1 MAIANQ
7 GYRRDLDLLETPNDF
22 TAIDNL
28 GGVGISFDLQII
40 QNNLRNISTA
50 GFSTLT
56 DGFFD
61 FGTTSNF
68 VFTNDDPIKFNTTVS
83 FGATTFNTTD
93 TFFVCNS
100 NGENKFKLS
109 TTSST
114 SDTGVST
121 ISITGTAS
129 TNIFNFIRSDEV
141 TKDNIL
147 NLIDPASL
155 QDPDFSTI
163 RDSDIGS
170 PVIRNSFSTVQ
181 ERIENAEFFISRKY
195 KGNADTTADRDIKV
209 EGIVKVN
216 DPVNFNDS
224 VSDLGDA
231 KSPGVFINNTRAF
244 SSDNNPWEELG
255 SADGTGTLS
264 TDSLEVSVAEL
275 SLVNSISI
283 GGTSTNSETSSN
295 VTSFTHKLPVV
306 INGETYSLLLKE

>member
-7 GYRRDLDLLETPNDF
+7 GYRKDLNLLETPNDF
-22 TAIDNL
+22 DALDNI

-40 QNNLRNISTA
+40 QNNLRNISTT

-68 VFTNDDPIKFNTTVS
+68 VFTNDDPIKFDTSVS

-93 TFFVCNS
+93 TFFICNS

-114 SDTGVST
+114 SDTGINT

-129 TNIFNFIRSDEV
+129 TNIFNFNRSDVV

-147 NLIDPASL
+147 NLIDPRSL
-155 QDPDFSTI
+155 QDDTFSTI
-163 RDSDIGS
+163 RDGLSIIGA
-170 PVIRNSFSTVQ
+170 FDTVQ
-181 ERIENAEFFISRKY
+181 ENVENSKFFISRKY

-255 SADGTGTLS
+255 SDDGTGTLS
-264 TDSLEVSVAEL
+264 TDCLEVSVAEL

-283 GGTSTNSETSSN
+283 GGTSTNSATSSN
-295 VTSFTHKLPVV
+295 VTSFSHKLPVV

>member
-68 VFTNDDPIKFNTTVS
+68 VFTNDDPIKFDTSVS

-93 TFFVCNS
+93 TFFICNS

-114 SDTGVST
+114 SDTGINT

-129 TNIFNFIRSDEV
+129 TNIFNFNRSDVV

-147 NLIDPASL
+147 NLIDPRSL
-155 QDPDFSTI
+155 QDDTFSTI
-163 RDSDIGS
+163 RDGLSIIGA
-170 PVIRNSFSTVQ
+170 FDTVQ
-181 ERIENAEFFISRKY
+181 ENVENSKFFISRKY

-224 VSDLGDA
+224 VADLDDA

-306 INGETYSLLLKE
+306 INGETYSLLLKQ

>member
-68 VFTNDDPIKFNTTVS
+68 VFTNDDPIKFDTSVS

-93 TFFVCNS
+93 TFFICNS

-114 SDTGVST
+114 SDTGINT

-129 TNIFNFIRSDEV
+129 TNIFNFIRSDVV

-147 NLIDPASL
+147 NLIDPRSL
-155 QDPDFSTI
+155 QDDTFNTI
-163 RDSDIGS
+163 RDGLSIIGAF
-170 PVIRNSFSTVQ
+170 NTVQ
-181 ERIENAEFFISRKY
+181 ENVENSKFFISRKY

-209 EGIVKVN
+209 EGVVKVN

-224 VSDLGDA
+224 VADLGDA

-306 INGETYSLLLKE
+306 INGETYSLLLKQ

>member
-7 GYRRDLDLLETPNDF
+7 GYGRDLDLLETPDDF
-22 TAIDNL
+22 TALDNL

-68 VFTNDDPIKFNTTVS
+68 VFTNDDPIKFDTSVS

-93 TFFVCNS
+93 TFFICNS

-114 SDTGVST
+114 SDTGINT

-129 TNIFNFIRSDEV
+129 TNIFNFNRSDVV

-147 NLIDPASL
+147 NLIDPRSL
-155 QDPDFSTI
+155 QDDTFSTI
-163 RDSDIGS
+163 RDGLSIIGA
-170 PVIRNSFSTVQ
+170 FDTVQ
-181 ERIENAEFFISRKY
+181 ENVENSKFFISRKY

-224 VSDLGDA
+224 VADLGDA

-283 GGTSTNSETSSN
+283 GGTSTNSATSSN

-306 INGETYSLLLKE
+306 INGETYSLLLKQ

>member
-68 VFTNDDPIKFNTTVS
+68 VFTNDDPIKFDTSVS

-114 SDTGVST
+114 SDTGINT

-129 TNIFNFIRSDEV
+129 TNIFNFIRSDVV

-147 NLIDPASL
+147 NLIDPRSL
-155 QDPDFSTI
+155 QDDTFNTI
-163 RDSDIGS
+163 RDGLSIIGAF
-170 PVIRNSFSTVQ
+170 NTVQ
-181 ERIENAEFFISRKY
+181 ENVENSKFFISRKY

-209 EGIVKVN
+209 EGVVKVN

-224 VSDLGDA
+224 VADLGDA

-244 SSDNNPWEELG
+244 SSDNNPW
-255 SADGTGTLS
+255 
-264 TDSLEVSVAEL
+264 
-275 SLVNSISI
+275 
-283 GGTSTNSETSSN
+283 
-295 VTSFTHKLPVV
+295 
-306 INGETYSLLLKE
+306 

>member
-7 GYRRDLDLLETPNDF
+7 GYRKDLDLLETPNDF

-61 FGTTSNF
+61 FETTSNF
-68 VFTNDDPIKFNTTVS
+68 VFTNDDPIKFSKSVS
-83 FGATTFNTTD
+83 FGVTTFNTTD
-93 TFFVCNS
+93 TFFICNS

-109 TTSST
+109 TTSSI
-114 SDTGVST
+114 SDTGINT

-147 NLIDPASL
+147 NLIDPVSL
-155 QDPDFSTI
+155 QDDDFNTI
-163 RDSDIGS
+163 NNIGQ

-181 ERIENAEFFISRKY
+181 ERIENSEFFISRKY

-209 EGIVKVN
+209 EGVVKVN

-224 VSDLGDA
+224 VSDLGDT

-255 SADGTGTLS
+255 SDDGTGTLS

-283 GGTSTNSETSSN
+283 GGTSTNSETGIG

-306 INGETYSLLLKE
+306 INGETYSLLLKQ

>member
-7 GYRRDLDLLETPNDF
+7 GYRKDLNLLETPSDF
-22 TAIDNL
+22 TALDNL
-28 GGVGISFDLQII
+28 GGVGISFDLQIL

-68 VFTNDDPIKFNTTVS
+68 VFTNDDPIKFDTSVS

-93 TFFVCNS
+93 TFFICNS

-114 SDTGVST
+114 SDTGINT

-129 TNIFNFIRSDEV
+129 TNIFNFIRSDVV

-147 NLIDPASL
+147 NLIDPRSL
-155 QDPDFSTI
+155 QDDTFNTI
-163 RDSDIGS
+163 SDGLSIIGAF
-170 PVIRNSFSTVQ
+170 NTVQ
-181 ERIENAEFFISRKY
+181 ENIENSKFFISRKY

-209 EGIVKVN
+209 EGVVKVN

-224 VSDLGDA
+224 VADLGDA

-264 TDSLEVSVAEL
+264 TDSLEVSVAEI

-283 GGTSTNSETSSN
+283 GGTSTNSGISSN

>member
-7 GYRRDLDLLETPNDF
+7 GYRRDLNLLETPNDF

-40 QNNLRNISTA
+40 QNNLRNISTTS
-50 GFSTLT
+50 FNTLT

-68 VFTNDDPIKFNTTVS
+68 IYTNDDPIKFNTTVS

-114 SDTGVST
+114 SDTGINT

-129 TNIFNFIRSDEV
+129 TNIFNFTRSDTV
-141 TKDNIL
+141 TKENIL

-155 QDPDFSTI
+155 QDVTFSTI
-163 RDSDIGS
+163 SPDIGT
-170 PVIRNSFSTVQ
+170 PQILNSLERVQ
-181 ERIENAEFFISRKY
+181 ENIENSKFFISRKY

-209 EGIVKVN
+209 EGVVKVN

-224 VSDLGDA
+224 VADLGDA

-283 GGTSTNSETSSN
+283 GGTSTNSGISSN

>member
-7 GYRRDLDLLETPNDF
+7 GYRKDLNLLETPNDF
-22 TAIDNL
+22 SALDNI

-50 GFSTLT
+50 GFSALT

-68 VFTNDDPIKFNTTVS
+68 IYTNDDPIKFNTSVS
-83 FGATTFNTTD
+83 FGVTTFNTTD

-114 SDTGVST
+114 SATGINT
-121 ISITGTAS
+121 ISITGTPS
-129 TNIFNFIRSDEV
+129 TNIFNFIRSDAV
-141 TKDNIL
+141 TQDNIL
-147 NLIDPASL
+147 NLIDPRSL
-155 QDPDFSTI
+155 QDNNFSTI
-163 RDSDIGS
+163 SNGLSIIDSFE
-170 PVIRNSFSTVQ
+170 RVQ
-181 ERIENAEFFISRKY
+181 ENIENAKFFISRKY
-195 KGNADTTADRDIKV
+195 KGNAHTTADRDVKV
-209 EGIVKVN
+209 EGVVKVN

-224 VSDLGDA
+224 VADLGDA

-264 TDSLEVSVAEL
+264 TDSLEVSVSDL

-283 GGTSTNSETSSN
+283 GGTSTNSETSSSVN
-295 VTSFTHKLPVV
+295 SYTHKLPVV
-306 INGETYSLLLKE
+306 INGETYSLLLKQ

>member
-7 GYRRDLDLLETPNDF
+7 GYRRDLNLLETPNDF
-22 TAIDNL
+22 TALDNL

-68 VFTNDDPIKFNTTVS
+68 VFTNDDPIKFDTSVS

-93 TFFVCNS
+93 TFFICNS

-114 SDTGVST
+114 SDTGINT

-129 TNIFNFIRSDEV
+129 TNIFNFNRSDVV

-147 NLIDPASL
+147 NLIDPRSL
-155 QDPDFSTI
+155 QDDTFSTI
-163 RDSDIGS
+163 RDGLSIIGA
-170 PVIRNSFSTVQ
+170 FDTVQ
-181 ERIENAEFFISRKY
+181 ENVENSKFFISRKY

-255 SADGTGTLS
+255 SDDGTGTLS

-283 GGTSTNSETSSN
+283 GGTSTNSATSSN
-295 VTSFTHKLPVV
+295 VTSFTHKHPVV
-306 INGETYSLLLKE
+306 INGETYSLLLKQ

>member
-68 VFTNDDPIKFNTTVS
+68 VFTNDDPIKFDTSVS

-93 TFFVCNS
+93 TFFICNS

-114 SDTGVST
+114 SDTGINT

-129 TNIFNFIRSDEV
+129 TNIFNFIRSDVV

-147 NLIDPASL
+147 NLIDPRSL
-155 QDPDFSTI
+155 QDDTFNTI
-163 RDSDIGS
+163 SDGLSIIGAF
-170 PVIRNSFSTVQ
+170 NTVQ
-181 ERIENAEFFISRKY
+181 ENIENSKFFISRKY

-255 SADGTGTLS
+255 SDDGTGTLS

-283 GGTSTNSETSSN
+283 GGTSTNSATSSN

-306 INGETYSLLLKE
+306 INGETYSLLLKQ

>member
-68 VFTNDDPIKFNTTVS
+68 VFTNDDPIKFDTSVS

-114 SDTGVST
+114 SDTGINT

-129 TNIFNFIRSDEV
+129 TNIFNFIRSDVV

-147 NLIDPASL
+147 NLIDPRSL
-155 QDPDFSTI
+155 QDDTFNTI
-163 RDSDIGS
+163 RDGLSIIDAF
-170 PVIRNSFSTVQ
+170 NTVQ
-181 ERIENAEFFISRKY
+181 ENVENSKFFISRKY

-209 EGIVKVN
+209 EGVVKVN

-224 VSDLGDA
+224 VADLGDA

-244 SSDNNPWEELG
+244 SSDNNPWDELG

-283 GGTSTNSETSSN
+283 GGTSTNSATSSN

>member
-68 VFTNDDPIKFNTTVS
+68 VFTNDDPIKFDTSVS

-93 TFFVCNS
+93 TFFICNS

-114 SDTGVST
+114 SDTGINT

-129 TNIFNFIRSDEV
+129 TNIFNFIRSDVV

-147 NLIDPASL
+147 NLIDPRSL
-155 QDPDFSTI
+155 QDDTFNTI
-163 RDSDIGS
+163 SDGLSIIGAF
-170 PVIRNSFSTVQ
+170 NTVQ
-181 ERIENAEFFISRKY
+181 ENIENSKFFISRKY

-209 EGIVKVN
+209 EGVVKVN

-224 VSDLGDA
+224 VADLGDA

-244 SSDNNPWEELG
+244 SSDNNPW
-255 SADGTGTLS
+255 
-264 TDSLEVSVAEL
+264 
-275 SLVNSISI
+275 NIY
-283 GGTSTNSETSSN
+283 
-295 VTSFTHKLPVV
+295 KLR
-306 INGETYSLLLKE
+306 NFFKCYFFHS

>member
-68 VFTNDDPIKFNTTVS
+68 VFTNDDPIKFDTSVS

-93 TFFVCNS
+93 TFFICNS

-114 SDTGVST
+114 SDTGINT

-129 TNIFNFIRSDEV
+129 TNIFNFIRSDVV

-147 NLIDPASL
+147 NLIDPRSL
-155 QDPDFSTI
+155 QDDTFNTI
-163 RDSDIGS
+163 SDGLSIIGAF
-170 PVIRNSFSTVQ
+170 NTVQ
-181 ERIENAEFFISRKY
+181 ENVENSKFFISRKY

>member
-7 GYRRDLDLLETPNDF
+7 GYRKDLDLLETPNDF

-68 VFTNDDPIKFNTTVS
+68 VFTNDDPIKFDTSVS

-93 TFFVCNS
+93 TFFICNS

-114 SDTGVST
+114 SDTGINT

-129 TNIFNFIRSDEV
+129 TNIFNFTRSDVV
-141 TKDNIL
+141 TKENIL
-147 NLIDPASL
+147 NLIDPRSL
-155 QDPDFSTI
+155 QDQNFRTI
-163 RDSDIGS
+163 RDGLSIISAFD
-170 PVIRNSFSTVQ
+170 TVQ
-181 ERIENAEFFISRKY
+181 QNVENAEFFISRKY
-195 KGNADTTADRDIKV
+195 KGNADTTADRDVKV
-209 EGIVKVN
+209 EGVVKVN
-216 DPVNFNDS
+216 DPVIFNDS
-224 VSDLGDA
+224 VVNLGDA

-244 SSDNNPWEELG
+244 SSDNNPWDELG

-264 TDSLEVSVAEL
+264 TNSLEVSVAEL

-283 GGTSTNSETSSN
+283 GGTSTNSETSSSVN
-295 VTSFTHKLPVV
+295 SYTHKLPVV
-306 INGETYSLLLKE
+306 INGETYSLLLKQ

>member
-22 TAIDNL
+22 TALDNL

-40 QNNLRNISTA
+40 QNNLRNISTTS
-50 GFSTLT
+50 FNTLT

-83 FGATTFNTTD
+83 FGVTTFNTTD

-100 NGENKFKLS
+100 DGERKFKLS
-109 TTSST
+109 STSST
-114 SDTGVST
+114 SDTGIST
-121 ISITGTAS
+121 ISITGSPS
-129 TNIFNFIRSDEV
+129 TGTFNFIRSDAV

-147 NLIDPASL
+147 NLINPRSL
-155 QDPDFSTI
+155 QDDDFFTI
-163 RDSDIGS
+163 SDNLSI
-170 PVIRNSFSTVQ
+170 IDAFEEVQ
-181 ERIENAEFFISRKY
+181 ENVENSKFFISRKY

-209 EGIVKVN
+209 EGVIKVN
-216 DPVNFNDS
+216 DPVRFNDS
-224 VSDLGDA
+224 VANLGDA

-244 SSDNNPWEELG
+244 SSDNNPWDELG

-264 TDSLEVSVAEL
+264 TDSLEVSVAEI

-283 GGTSTNSETSSN
+283 GGTSTNSETSSSVN
-295 VTSFTHKLPVV
+295 SYTHKLPVV
-306 INGETYSLLLKE
+306 INGETYSLLLKQ

>member
-7 GYRRDLDLLETPNDF
+7 GYRRDLNLLETPNDF
-22 TAIDNL
+22 TALDNL

-68 VFTNDDPIKFNTTVS
+68 VFTNDDPIKFDTSVS

-93 TFFVCNS
+93 TFFICNS

-114 SDTGVST
+114 SDTGINT

-129 TNIFNFIRSDEV
+129 TNIFNFNRSDVV

-147 NLIDPASL
+147 NLIDPRSL
-155 QDPDFSTI
+155 QDDTFSTI
-163 RDSDIGS
+163 RDGLSIIGA
-170 PVIRNSFSTVQ
+170 FDTVQ
-181 ERIENAEFFISRKY
+181 ENVENSKFFISRKY

-283 GGTSTNSETSSN
+283 GGTSTNSATSSN

>member
-7 GYRRDLDLLETPNDF
+7 GYRRDLNLLETPSGF
-22 TAIDNL
+22 SALDNI
-28 GGVGISFDLQII
+28 GGAGISFDLQII
-40 QNNLRNISTA
+40 QNNLRNISTT

-68 VFTNDDPIKFNTTVS
+68 VFTNDDPIKFNKSVS
-83 FGATTFNTTD
+83 FGVTTFNTTD

-114 SDTGVST
+114 SDTGIST

-141 TKDNIL
+141 TKDNVL

-155 QDPDFSTI
+155 QDPEFSTI
-163 RDSDIGS
+163 SNIGA
-170 PVIRNSFSTVQ
+170 PVILNSFTTVQ

-195 KGNADTTADRDIKV
+195 KGNADTEADRDIKV
-209 EGIVKVN
+209 EGVVKVN

-224 VSDLGDA
+224 VADLGDA

-306 INGETYSLLLKE
+306 INGETYSLLLKQ

>member
-68 VFTNDDPIKFNTTVS
+68 VFTNDDPIKFDTSVS

-114 SDTGVST
+114 SDTGINT

-129 TNIFNFIRSDEV
+129 TNIFNFIRSDVV

-147 NLIDPASL
+147 NLIDPRSL
-155 QDPDFSTI
+155 QDDTFNTI
-163 RDSDIGS
+163 RDGLSIIGAF
-170 PVIRNSFSTVQ
+170 NTVQ
-181 ERIENAEFFISRKY
+181 ENVENSKFFISRKY

-209 EGIVKVN
+209 EGVVKVN

-224 VSDLGDA
+224 VADLGDA

>member
-7 GYRRDLDLLETPNDF
+7 GYRRDLDLLETPNYF

-68 VFTNDDPIKFNTTVS
+68 VFTNDDPIKFDTSVS

-93 TFFVCNS
+93 TFFICNS

-114 SDTGVST
+114 SDTGINT

-129 TNIFNFIRSDEV
+129 TNIFNFTRSDVV
-141 TKDNIL
+141 TKENIL
-147 NLIDPASL
+147 NLIDPRSL
-155 QDPDFSTI
+155 QDDDFSTI
-163 RDSDIGS
+163 ENVGR
-170 PVIRNSFSTVQ
+170 PVIINSFEIV
-181 ERIENAEFFISRKY
+181 FFFLFR
-195 KGNADTTADRDIKV
+195 GA
-209 EGIVKVN
+209 G
-216 DPVNFNDS
+216 
-224 VSDLGDA
+224 
-231 KSPGVFINNTRAF
+231 PGHPNN
-244 SSDNNPWEELG
+244 
-255 SADGTGTLS
+255 
-264 TDSLEVSVAEL
+264 
-275 SLVNSISI
+275 
-283 GGTSTNSETSSN
+283 
-295 VTSFTHKLPVV
+295 
-306 INGETYSLLLKE
+306 

>member
-7 GYRRDLDLLETPNDF
+7 GYRRDLNLLETPSGF
-22 TAIDNL
+22 SALDNI
-28 GGVGISFDLQII
+28 GGAGISFDLQII

-68 VFTNDDPIKFNTTVS
+68 VFTNDDPIKFSKSVS

-114 SDTGVST
+114 SDTGINT

-147 NLIDPASL
+147 NLIDPISL
-155 QDPDFSTI
+155 QDDQFTTI
-163 RDSDIGS
+163 NNIGQ

-209 EGIVKVN
+209 EGVVKVN

-224 VSDLGDA
+224 VSDLGDT

-283 GGTSTNSETSSN
+283 GGTSTNSGISTN
-295 VTSFTHKLPVV
+295 VTFFTHKLPVV

>member
-68 VFTNDDPIKFNTTVS
+68 VFTNDDPIKFDTSVS

-93 TFFVCNS
+93 TFFICNS

-114 SDTGVST
+114 SDTGINT

-129 TNIFNFIRSDEV
+129 TNIFNFTRSDVV

-147 NLIDPASL
+147 NLIDPRSL
-155 QDPDFSTI
+155 QDNNFGTI
-163 RDSDIGS
+163 RDNLSIISAFD
-170 PVIRNSFSTVQ
+170 TVQ
-181 ERIENAEFFISRKY
+181 ENVENSKFFISRKY

-209 EGIVKVN
+209 EGVIKVN

-224 VSDLGDA
+224 VADLGDA

-264 TDSLEVSVAEL
+264 TDSLEVSVAEI

>member
-7 GYRRDLDLLETPNDF
+7 GYRKDLNLLETPNDF
-22 TAIDNL
+22 TALDNL

-68 VFTNDDPIKFNTTVS
+68 VYTNDDPIKFNTSVS

-93 TFFVCNS
+93 TFFICNS

-109 TTSST
+109 TTPST
-114 SDTGVST
+114 SDTGINT

-129 TNIFNFIRSDEV
+129 TNIFNFTRSDVV
-141 TKDNIL
+141 TKENIL
-147 NLIDPASL
+147 NLIDPRSL
-155 QDPDFSTI
+155 QDNNFGTI
-163 RDSDIGS
+163 RDNLSIISAFD
-170 PVIRNSFSTVQ
+170 TVQ
-181 ERIENAEFFISRKY
+181 ENVENSKFFISRKY

-209 EGIVKVN
+209 EGVVNVN
-216 DPVNFNDS
+216 DPVRFNDS
-224 VSDLGDA
+224 VADLSDA
-231 KSPGVFINNTRAF
+231 KSPGVFINSTRAF
-244 SSDNNPWEELG
+244 SSDNNPWDELG

-306 INGETYSLLLKE
+306 INGETYSLLLKQ

>member
-7 GYRRDLDLLETPNDF
+7 GYRRDLNLLETPNDF
-22 TAIDNL
+22 TALDNL

-68 VFTNDDPIKFNTTVS
+68 VFTNDDPIKFNTSVS

-93 TFFVCNS
+93 TFFICNS

-109 TTSST
+109 TTPST
-114 SDTGVST
+114 SDTGINTV
-121 ISITGTAS
+121 SITGTAS
-129 TNIFNFIRSDEV
+129 TNIFNFIRSDAV
-141 TKDNIL
+141 VKDNIL
-147 NLIDPASL
+147 NLIDTKTL
-155 QDPDFSTI
+155 QDDDFRTI
-163 RDSDIGS
+163 NIDGDS
-170 PVIRNSFSTVQ
+170 VIINSFETVQ
-181 ERIENAEFFISRKY
+181 ERIENAKFFISRKY

-209 EGIVKVN
+209 EGVVKVN
-216 DPVNFNDS
+216 DPVRFNDS

-244 SSDNNPWEELG
+244 SSDNNPW
-255 SADGTGTLS
+255 D
-264 TDSLEVSVAEL
+264 
-275 SLVNSISI
+275 
-283 GGTSTNSETSSN
+283 
-295 VTSFTHKLPVV
+295 
-306 INGETYSLLLKE
+306 

>member
-7 GYRRDLDLLETPNDF
+7 GYRRDLNLLETPSDF
-22 TAIDNL
+22 TALDNL

-68 VFTNDDPIKFNTTVS
+68 VFTNDDPIKFDTSVS

-93 TFFVCNS
+93 TFFICNS

-114 SDTGVST
+114 SDTGINT

-129 TNIFNFIRSDEV
+129 TNIFNFIRSDAV

-147 NLIDPASL
+147 NLIDPRSL
-155 QDPDFSTI
+155 QDNTFNTI
-163 RDSDIGS
+163 SDGLSIIGAF
-170 PVIRNSFSTVQ
+170 NTVQ
-181 ERIENAEFFISRKY
+181 ENVENSKFFISRKY

-209 EGIVKVN
+209 EGVVKVN
-216 DPVNFNDS
+216 DPVRFNDS
-224 VSDLGDA
+224 ENDLDDA

-283 GGTSTNSETSSN
+283 GGTSTNSGISSN

-306 INGETYSLLLKE
+306 INGETYSLLLKQ

>member
-1 MAIANQ
+1 MAIVNQ
-7 GYRRDLDLLETPNDF
+7 GYRKDLNLLETPSGF
-22 TAIDNL
+22 SALDNI
-28 GGVGISFDLQII
+28 GGAGISFDLQII
-40 QNNLRNISTA
+40 QNNLRNISTTS
-50 GFSTLT
+50 FNTLT

-83 FGATTFNTTD
+83 FGVTTFNTSD

-100 NGENKFKLS
+100 DGERKFKLS

-114 SDTGVST
+114 SDTGIST
-121 ISITGTAS
+121 ISITGSPS
-129 TNIFNFIRSDEV
+129 TDTFNFIRSDTV

-147 NLIDPASL
+147 NLIDPVSL
-155 QDPDFSTI
+155 QDDQFSTI
-163 RDSDIGS
+163 NNIGS
-170 PVIRNSFSTVQ
+170 PVILNSFSTVQ
-181 ERIENAEFFISRKY
+181 ERIETAKFFISRKY
-195 KGNADTTADRDIKV
+195 KGNADTIADRDVKV
-209 EGIVKVN
+209 EGVIKVN
-216 DPVNFNDS
+216 DPVNFNAS
-224 VSDLGDA
+224 VSNLSDA

-244 SSDNNPWEELG
+244 SSDNNPWDELG

-306 INGETYSLLLKE
+306 INGETYSLLLKQ

>member
-68 VFTNDDPIKFNTTVS
+68 VFTNDDPIKFDTSVS

-93 TFFVCNS
+93 TFFICNS

-114 SDTGVST
+114 SDTGINT

-129 TNIFNFIRSDEV
+129 TNIFNFIRSDAV

-147 NLIDPASL
+147 NLIDPRSL
-155 QDPDFSTI
+155 QDDTFNTI
-163 RDSDIGS
+163 DDGLSIIGAF
-170 PVIRNSFSTVQ
+170 NTVQ
-181 ERIENAEFFISRKY
+181 ENVENSKFFISRKY

-209 EGIVKVN
+209 EGVIKVN

-224 VSDLGDA
+224 VADLGDA

-283 GGTSTNSETSSN
+283 GGTSTNSGISSN

-306 INGETYSLLLKE
+306 INGETYSLLLKQ

>member
-7 GYRRDLDLLETPNDF
+7 GYRRDLNLLETPNDF
-22 TAIDNL
+22 TALDNL

-68 VFTNDDPIKFNTTVS
+68 VFTNDDPIKFSKSVS
-83 FGATTFNTTD
+83 FGVTTFNTTD

-114 SDTGVST
+114 SDTGIST

-129 TNIFNFIRSDEV
+129 TNIFNFIRSDAV
-141 TKDNIL
+141 VKDNIL
-147 NLIDPASL
+147 NLIDPRTL
-155 QDPDFSTI
+155 QDDDFTTVSFV
-163 RDSDIGS
+163 GS
-170 PVIRNSFSTVQ
+170 PVILNSFETVQ
-181 ERIENAEFFISRKY
+181 ERIENAKFFISRKY
-195 KGNADTTADRDIKV
+195 KGNADTEADRDIKV
-209 EGIVKVN
+209 EGVVKVN
-216 DPVNFNDS
+216 DPVRFNDS
-224 VSDLGDA
+224 VADLGDA

-244 SSDNNPWEELG
+244 SSYNNPWEELG

-295 VTSFTHKLPVV
+295 VTDFTHKLPVV

>member
-7 GYRRDLDLLETPNDF
+7 GYRRDLNLLETPNDF
-22 TAIDNL
+22 TALDNL

-68 VFTNDDPIKFNTTVS
+68 VFTNDDPIKFDTSVS

-93 TFFVCNS
+93 TFFICNS

-114 SDTGVST
+114 SDTGINT

-129 TNIFNFIRSDEV
+129 TNIFNFNRSDVV

-147 NLIDPASL
+147 NLIDPRSL
-155 QDPDFSTI
+155 QDDTFSTI
-163 RDSDIGS
+163 RDGLSIIGA
-170 PVIRNSFSTVQ
+170 FDTVQ
-181 ERIENAEFFISRKY
+181 ENVENSKFFISRKY

-224 VSDLGDA
+224 VADLGDA

-255 SADGTGTLS
+255 SDDGTGTLS

-295 VTSFTHKLPVV
+295 VTDFTHKLPVV

>member
-68 VFTNDDPIKFNTTVS
+68 VFTNDDPIKFDTSVS

-93 TFFVCNS
+93 TFFICNS

-114 SDTGVST
+114 SDTGINT

-129 TNIFNFIRSDEV
+129 TNIFNFNRSDVV

-147 NLIDPASL
+147 NLIDPRSL
-155 QDPDFSTI
+155 QDNDFSTI
-163 RDSDIGS
+163 RDGLSIIGA
-170 PVIRNSFSTVQ
+170 FDTVQ
-181 ERIENAEFFISRKY
+181 ENVENSKFFISRKS

-255 SADGTGTLS
+255 SDDGTGTLS

-295 VTSFTHKLPVV
+295 VTDFTHKLPVV

>member
-1 MAIANQ
+1 MAKANQ
-7 GYRRDLDLLETPNDF
+7 GYRRDLDLEETPNDF
-22 TAIDNL
+22 DAFDNI

-68 VFTNDDPIKFNTTVS
+68 VFTDDDPIKFGTSVS
-83 FGATTFNTTD
+83 FGVTTFNTTD
-93 TFFVCNS
+93 NFFVCNS

-114 SDTGVST
+114 SDTGIST

-129 TNIFNFIRSDEV
+129 INTFNFIRSDAV
-141 TKDNIL
+141 TKDNVL
-147 NLIDPASL
+147 NLIDPVSL
-155 QDPDFSTI
+155 QDDDFQTI
-163 RDSDIGS
+163 RNVES
-170 PVIRNSFSTVQ
+170 PRILNGFELVQ
-181 ERIENAEFFISRKY
+181 ENIENAKFFISRKY
-195 KGNADTTADRDIKV
+195 RGNVDTTADTDIKV
-209 EGIVKVN
+209 EGVVKVN

-224 VSDLGDA
+224 VSDLGDT

-283 GGTSTNSETSSN
+283 GGTSTNSETSSSVN
-295 VTSFTHKLPVV
+295 SYTHKLPVV
-306 INGETYSLLLKE
+306 INGETYSLLLKQ

>member
-7 GYRRDLDLLETPNDF
+7 GYRRDLNLLETPSGF
-22 TAIDNL
+22 AALDNI
-28 GGVGISFDLQII
+28 GGAGISFDLQII

-68 VFTNDDPIKFNTTVS
+68 VFTNDDPIKFDTSVS

-93 TFFVCNS
+93 TFFICNS

-114 SDTGVST
+114 SDTGINT

-129 TNIFNFIRSDEV
+129 TNIFNFTRSDVV

-147 NLIDPASL
+147 NLIDPRSL
-155 QDPDFSTI
+155 QDNNFSTI
-163 RDSDIGS
+163 RDGLSIIGA
-170 PVIRNSFSTVQ
+170 FDTVQ
-181 ERIENAEFFISRKY
+181 ENVENSKFFISRKY

-209 EGIVKVN
+209 EGVVKVN
-216 DPVNFNDS
+216 DPVGFNTS
-224 VSDLGDA
+224 VANLGDT

-264 TDSLEVSVAEL
+264 TDSLEVSVAEI

>member
-7 GYRRDLDLLETPNDF
+7 GYRRDLNLLETPNDF

-40 QNNLRNISTA
+40 QNNLRNISTTS
-50 GFSTLT
+50 FNTLT

-68 VFTNDDPIKFNTTVS
+68 IYTNDDPIKFNTTVS

-114 SDTGVST
+114 SATGINT
-121 ISITGTAS
+121 ISITGSPS
-129 TNIFNFIRSDEV
+129 TGTFHFIRSDAV
-141 TKDNIL
+141 TQDNIL

-155 QDPDFSTI
+155 QDVTFSTI
-163 RDSDIGS
+163 APDVETPQIL
-170 PVIRNSFSTVQ
+170 NSLEIVQ
-181 ERIENAEFFISRKY
+181 ENIENSKFFISRKY
-195 KGNADTTADRDIKV
+195 KGNADTIADTDIKV
-209 EGIVKVN
+209 EGVVKVN

-224 VSDLGDA
+224 VSDLSDA

-264 TDSLEVSVAEL
+264 TDSLEVSIAEL

-295 VTSFTHKLPVV
+295 VNTYTHKLPVV
-306 INGETYSLLLKE
+306 INGETYSLLLKQ